1 MPDDYWS
8 DHREHRWMKKH
19 GIKPKAPKHRKMK
32 PSRKAPGHLD
42 DIRQLPCILS
52 GRPAE
57 AAHIRYGDPKHNK
70 PPTGMGQKPH
80 DKYTVPLAPE
90 LHRLLKGC
98 QHDSDERAWWEQFG
112 VDPVEVALAL
122 YGTPRIIM
130 ERTVL
135 RFRPWSPTIKAKI
148 AAILKGAK

>member
-1 MPDDYWS
+1 M
-8 DHREHRWMKKH
+8 
-19 GIKPKAPKHRKMK
+19 KPKAPKHRRTR

-57 AAHIRYGDPKHNK
+57 AAHIRYADQKWGK
-70 PPTGMGQKPH
+70 PITGMGQKPA
-80 DKYTVPLAPE
+80 DKWTVPLCPE

-98 QHDSDERAWWEQFG
+98 QHDENERKWWEQFG
-112 VDPVEVALAL
+112 IDPLYVASML
-122 YGTPRIIM
+122 YGKPRLTMEKIVIM
-130 ERTVL
+130 M
-135 RFRPWSPTIKAKI
+135 RPLPYSPAGQKV